1 MIATDNTRDS
11 VSILEVVDG
20 VNHRRA
26 FVNSAS
32 GRAELREYVSEE
44 LYQEIIAAW
53 GDTPTVDEMD
63 IVIAEM

>member
-32 GRAELREYVSEE
+32 GRAELQEYVPEE